1 MKRLLPIL
9 LLVLLSGFHY
19 ISHAITR
26 EEILAR
32 YPDAT
37 EADIKVT
44 LEFYNQQGIHSNCE
58 KVEDGAKLY
67 LNRGGGIETFRAQFC
82 YAQDCRLIAKNMSRI
97 EIASWYCK

>member
-1 MKRLLPIL
+1 MKRFLPIL

-37 EADIKVT
+37 EADIKAT
-44 LEFYNQQGIHSNCE
+44 LAAHDRHSKCA